1 MQGMRRPCKIM
12 PQASQETFS
21 ETKIRS
27 RERRKNRKKVPKTI
41 APIEEKH
48 VGTELVKKYYFSC
61 VKLSFFMLAPSALF
75 GQILDE
81 WQAFWKFLSLCVPR
95 SCPFRISRG
104 GQGAQEGAICC
115 PKGVLEGHCWD
126 PKGKKV
132 ILGDRQCSF
141 KTVKETLIF
150 IAFSSRW
157 AS

>member
-21 ETKIRS
+21 KIQSRS
-27 RERRKNRKKVPKTI
+27 RKRTKNTKKVPKTI
-41 APIEEKH
+41 APIDREH

-61 VKLSFFMLAPSALF
+61 VKLSFFMLARSALF

-104 GQGAQEGAICC
+104 GQGAQEGALCC
-115 PKGVLEGHCWD
+115 PKGVLEGYFGE

-132 ILGDRQCSF
+132 ILGDRQSCF
-141 KTVKETLIF
+141 KIV
-150 IAFSSRW
+150 
-157 AS
+157 